1 MQVIRLDEE
10 AVLKTVGVDS
20 LWGFE
25 SLCLRHRHLTRGV
38 QTLLEYLDGWGCKS

>member
-1 MQVIRLDEE
+1 MACIRLDEE

-25 SLCLRHRHLTRGV
+25 SLCLRHCHLTRGV
-38 QTLLEYLDGWGCKS
+38 QTLLEYLDG